1 MLATR
6 KENTK
11 FDSIEDTGGIDRL
24 INKTFIGKAPG
35 IPEASR
41 STEIDLRNWFLF
53 NLVLQEVLANLLGV

>member
-41 STEIDLRNWFLF
+41 STEIDLRN
-53 NLVLQEVLANLLGV
+53 